1 MKYLVKVI
9 FNINQEYPSDR
20 LKEYTFA
27 SYEKVLPGDVVVVDT
42 RNGFQL
48 VTVTELT
55 EKLPDFLSNDA
66 LKEVVCKVD
75 FSKFIQ
81 RQEKRER
88 AKAIKAE
95 MDKKVKVIQNHAIYE
110 MLAEK
115 DPELKAMFDEYKRIF
130 EE

>member
-9 FNINQEYPSDR
+9 FNINQECLSDR

-27 SYEKVLPGDVVVVDT
+27 SYEEVLPGDVVVVDT

-88 AKAIKAE
+88 AKTIKAE
-95 MDKKVKVIQNHAIYE
+95 MDKKVKVIQSQVIYE

-115 DPELKAMFDEYKRIF
+115 DPELKALFNEYKRIF